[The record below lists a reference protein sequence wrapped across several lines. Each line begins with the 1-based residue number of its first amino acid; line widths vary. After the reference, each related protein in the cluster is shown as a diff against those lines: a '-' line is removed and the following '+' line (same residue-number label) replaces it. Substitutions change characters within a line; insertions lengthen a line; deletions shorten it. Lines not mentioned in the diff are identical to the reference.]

1 MKYSLVLSFALMTLS
16 LASAST
22 EHARYMIKTDFHS
35 PSQVAELSQ
44 WLTQHNF
51 DVAGTNWVK
60 GEVEVIT
67 NQGGVDY
74 LTNQG
79 YAISTTFNM
88 LEFGGTP
95 DSRYMT
101 PQALDAKMR
110 AFAAAHPELA
120 RIEQIG
126 STIQGRP
133 MLALLISTT
142 PDANDMRNLDKATI
156 LIDGQHHAREIMT
169 PEVVLDVAETVLKG
183 AASNSDL
190 ISFLQNWNIWLV
202 PSVNPDGTNIVF
214 SSDNMWRKNARSGS
228 RGMHGVDINRN
239 YDYKWNGCRGSSSY
253 SWAQDFRG
261 ASASSEPETQ
271 AMIAFANKIRPSAY
285 LSYHSYS
292 ELVLYPFG
300 CANAVTSENAMFE
313 RVSKELAAR
322 LPRDDNQGNYT
333 AGAPWQLLY
342 PVDGDSMGFMYAAFG
357 AFSYTFEINE
367 DFQPSY
373 SLRDPTVAKQRNAWM
388 YFMNTI
394 NQNLLKVTVV
404 DAKTGQPAQAG
415 IEIDAIRHTQ
425 GESPF
430 QTNQVGR
437 FNKVLDAGHYKISAR
452 LADGRTAQVAVD
464 MNGQAKA
471 VTVTIN

>member
-16 LASAST
+16 LTSVST
-22 EHARYMIKTDFHS
+22 EHARYKIKTDFHS
-35 PSQVAELSQ
+35 PAEVAELSQ
-44 WLTQHNF
+44 WLTQHHF
-51 DVAGTNWVK
+51 DVAGSNWIR

-67 NQGGVDY
+67 DQGGVDY

-79 YAISTTFNM
+79 YVISNVFSM
-88 LEFGGTP
+88 SAWGDTP

-101 PQALDAKMR
+101 PETLDAKMR
-110 AFAAAHPELA
+110 SFATAHPDLA
-120 RIEQIG
+120 RLEQIG
-126 STIQGRP
+126 STLQGRP
-133 MLALLISTT
+133 IMALLISTT
-142 PDANDMRNLDKATI
+142 PDANDVRNLDKATI

-169 PEVVLDVAETVLKG
+169 PEVVLDVADTVLKDYSNPDM
-183 AASNSDL
+183 AA
-190 ISFLQNWNIWLV
+190 FLQNWNIWLV

-228 RGMHGVDINRN
+228 GRMHGVDINRN
-239 YDYKWNGCRGSSSY
+239 YSYKWNGCRGSSSY
-253 SWAQDFRG
+253 TWAQDFRG

-271 AMIAFANKIRPSAY
+271 AMISFANKIRPSAY

-357 AFSYTFEINE
+357 AFAYTFEINE

-394 NQNLLKVTVV
+394 NRNLLKVLVV

-430 QTNQVGR
+430 QTNQGGR
-437 FNKVLDAGHYKISAR
+437 FNKVLDAGHYTVSAK
-452 LADGRTAQVAVD
+452 LADGRAAQAAVD
-464 MNGQAKA
+464 MNGQSKSL
-471 VTVTIN
+471 VLTIN